1 MIALCPLGQNGRD
14 VRHRCAVQ
22 GLTTGTEM
30 KKVFPNLVWL
40 IIDTEILIPKSLIL
54 VLGFL
59 VNLPIF
65 KNPLF
70 ISAQEQVTIQTNK

>member
-1 MIALCPLGQNGRD
+1 MIALRPLGQNGRD

-30 KKVFPNLVWL
+30 KKVFPILVWL
-40 IIDTEILIPKSLIL
+40 IIDTDPKVSHPSF
-54 VLGFL
+54 GFL